1 MFQNYTHPFGF
12 RAEWEVRQHMILLH
26 DACSVLDHNFLLISL
41 QKFETER
48 ICEFHER
55 NLIRRTRLKF
65 SYSQVIRVGIGRSHI
80 VAQGKTCN
88 QVSYHVVLLS
98 PLIIFPS
105 SLVDS
110 GPIVH
115 HRVYKWIILI
125 PHPY

>member
-1 MFQNYTHPFGF
+1 M
-12 RAEWEVRQHMILLH
+12 
-26 DACSVLDHNFLLISL
+26 
-41 QKFETER
+41 
-48 ICEFHER
+48 
-55 NLIRRTRLKF
+55 
-65 SYSQVIRVGIGRSHI
+65 
-80 VAQGKTCN
+80 AQCKTCN

-125 PHPY
+125 PHPSKPTLLQVTHGPFVPCTIFIQHLFQINYVVQVKLSIFHGKLLKYHVVLSQGARLIRQ